1 MLNNGTLSQVGNYN
15 MVLDRDIRLTILG
28 HTGVG
33 KTSLIK
39 RLKGEDP
46 AITEKTM
53 DITVEKKKI
62 TLLSS
67 SIQSKLSFERYR
79 KYNLTAVDNPGD
91 FKLRRKWREAMR
103 KYKTDGILFMLDPSQ
118 GVETQRVAMEDSFNY
133 FLDSLSL
140 DPDKADKK
148 ARKKKTLFFFVVNKM
163 DTINNDEKKAQTF
176 LDNFKMVIEDY
187 KMTFPFA
194 SFLEAFI
201 SVHKS
206 PYEDIDAIF
215 EKCKR
220 ALY

>member
-1 MLNNGTLSQVGNYN
+1 

-46 AITEKTM
+46 ADTEKTM
-53 DITVEKKKI
+53 DIIIERKKMV
-62 TLLSS
+62 LLSAAK
-67 SIQSKLSFERYR
+67 QSKISLERYR
-79 KYNLTAVDNPGD
+79 KYNIIAVDNPGD

-103 KYKTDGILFMLDPSQ
+103 KYRTDGILFMLDPSQ
-118 GVETQRVAMEDSFNY
+118 PVEAQRVAMEDSFNY

-140 DPDKADKK
+140 DPEKADKK
-148 ARKKKTLFFFVVNKM
+148 ARKKKTLFVFVVNKM
-163 DTINNDEKKAQTF
+163 DTVNYDENKASEF
-176 LDNFKMVIEDY
+176 LDNFDTVVKDF

-194 SFLEAFI
+194 VFERVFI
-201 SVHKS
+201 SVQDS
-206 PYEDIDAIF
+206 PYEKIDNLF
-215 EKCKR
+215 EKCKQ

>member
-1 MLNNGTLSQVGNYN
+1 M
-15 MVLDRDIRLTILG
+15 TILG

-46 AITEKTM
+46 TSVEKTM

-67 SIQSKLSFERYR
+67 KTHSKLSLERYR
-79 KYNLTAVDNPGD
+79 KYNVIAVDNPGD

-103 KYKTDGILFMLDPSQ
+103 KYKTDGILFMLDPIQS
-118 GVETQRVAMEDSFNY
+118 VETQRVAMEDSFNY

-148 ARKKKTLFFFVVNKM
+148 AKKKKTLFFFVINKM
-163 DTINNDEKKAQTF
+163 DAINNDIEKAKTF
-176 LDNFKMVIEDY
+176 LENFSMVVKDY

-194 SFLEAFI
+194 AFEEAFI
-201 SVHKS
+201 SVHNS
-206 PYEDIDAIF
+206 PYEDIDNIF
-215 EKCKR
+215 QKCKE

>member
-1 MLNNGTLSQVGNYN
+1 
-15 MVLDRDIRLTILG
+15 MVLDRDIRMTILG

-46 AITEKTM
+46 TSTEKTM

-62 TLLSS
+62 RLLSS
-67 SIQSKLSFERYR
+67 SKQSKLSLERYR
-79 KYNLTAVDNPGD
+79 KYNVTAVDNPGD

-103 KYKTDGILFMLDPSQ
+103 KHKTDGILFMLDPIQS
-118 GVETQRVAMEDSFNY
+118 VEAQRVAMEDSFNY

-148 ARKKKTLFFFVVNKM
+148 AKKKKTLFFFVVNKM
-163 DTINNDEKKAQTF
+163 DTIDDDREKATKF
-176 LDNFKMVIEDY
+176 LENFNMVTQDY

-194 SFLEAFI
+194 VFAKAFI

-206 PYEDIDAIF
+206 SYEEIDDIF
-215 EKCKR
+215 EKCKQ

>member
-1 MLNNGTLSQVGNYN
+1 

-28 HTGVG
+28 NTGVG

-46 AITEKTM
+46 TTTEKTM
-53 DITVEKKKI
+53 DIIVEKKKI

-67 SIQSKLSFERYR
+67 SKKSKLSLERYR
-79 KYNLTAVDNPGD
+79 KYNVIAVDNPGD

-118 GVETQRVAMEDSFNY
+118 GIESQRVAMEDSFNY

-148 ARKKKTLFFFVVNKM
+148 AKKKKTLFFFVVNKM
-163 DTINNDEKKAQTF
+163 DTIDNNKEKALIF
-176 LDNFKMVIEDY
+176 LENFESVIEDY

-194 SFLEAFI
+194 KFVQAFI

-206 PYEDIDAIF
+206 PYAEIDHIF
-215 EKCKR
+215 EKCKQS
-220 ALY
+220 LY

>member
-1 MLNNGTLSQVGNYN
+1 
-15 MVLDRDIRLTILG
+15 MVLDRYIRLTILG
-28 HTGVG
+28 NTGVG

-46 AITEKTM
+46 TSTEKTM

-67 SIQSKLSFERYR
+67 SKHSRLSLERYR
-79 KYNLTAVDNPGD
+79 KYNVIAVDNPGD
-91 FKLRRKWREAMR
+91 FKLRRMWREAMR

-118 GVETQRVAMEDSFNY
+118 SVESQRVAMEDSFNY

-148 ARKKKTLFFFVVNKM
+148 AKKKKTLFFFVVNKM
-163 DTINNDEKKAQTF
+163 DTINNDKEKARLF
-176 LDNFKMVIEDY
+176 LENFNMVIQDY

-194 SFLEAFI
+194 QFQKALI

-206 PYEDIDAIF
+206 PYEEIDAIF
-215 EKCKR
+215 EKCKQS
-220 ALY
+220 LY

>member
-1 MLNNGTLSQVGNYN
+1 

-46 AITEKTM
+46 ASTEKTM

-67 SIQSKLSFERYR
+67 TKHSKLSFERYR
-79 KYNLTAVDNPGD
+79 KYNVVAVDNPGD

-103 KYKTDGILFMLDPSQ
+103 KYKTDGILFMLDPTQ
-118 GVETQRVAMEDSFNY
+118 GTEAQRVAMEDSFNY

-148 ARKKKTLFFFVVNKM
+148 ARKKKTLFFFVINKM
-163 DTINNDEKKAQTF
+163 DVINNDVERASDF
-176 LDNFKMVIEDY
+176 LKNFEVVIQDY

-194 SFLEAFI
+194 AFEKAFI

-206 PYEDIDAIF
+206 PYEEIDGIF
-215 EKCKR
+215 EKCKQ

>member
-1 MLNNGTLSQVGNYN
+1 
-15 MVLDRDIRLTILG
+15 MVLERDIRFTILG

-46 AITEKTM
+46 TQTEKTM
-53 DITVEKKKI
+53 DITVERKKI

-67 SIQSKLSFERYR
+67 SKHSKLSLERYR
-79 KYNLTAVDNPGD
+79 KYNVIAVDNPGD

-118 GVETQRVAMEDSFNY
+118 GVEAQRVAMEDSFNY

-148 ARKKKTLFFFVVNKM
+148 AKKKKTLFYFIVNKM
-163 DTINNDEKKAQTF
+163 DTIDYDEDRARNF
-176 LDNFKMVIEDY
+176 LENFDMVIKDY

-194 SFLEAFI
+194 VFVETFI

-206 PYEDIDAIF
+206 SYEDIDGIF
-215 EKCKR
+215 ENCKQ
-220 ALY
+220 ALF

>member
-1 MLNNGTLSQVGNYN
+1 

-46 AITEKTM
+46 ADTEKTM
-53 DITVEKKKI
+53 DIIIERKKMI
-62 TLLSS
+62 LLSAAK
-67 SIQSKLSFERYR
+67 QSKLSLERYR
-79 KYNLTAVDNPGD
+79 KYNIIAVDNPGD

-118 GVETQRVAMEDSFNY
+118 PVETQRVAMEDSFNY

-140 DPDKADKK
+140 DPEKADKK
-148 ARKKKTLFFFVVNKM
+148 ARKKKTLFVFVVNKM
-163 DTINNDEKKAQTF
+163 DTINHDEKQASEF
-176 LDNFKMVIEDY
+176 LDNFEPVVKDF

-194 SFLEAFI
+194 VFERVFI
-201 SVHKS
+201 SVQDS
-206 PYEDIDAIF
+206 PYEKIDEIF
-215 EKCKR
+215 EKCKQ

>member
-1 MLNNGTLSQVGNYN
+1 

-39 RLKGEDP
+39 RLKGENP
-46 AITEKTM
+46 AIVEKTL
-53 DITVEKKKI
+53 DISIEKKKV

-67 SIQSKLSFERYR
+67 KKHSKLSLERYR
-79 KYNLTAVDNPGD
+79 KYNLIAVDNPGD

-118 GVETQRVAMEDSFNY
+118 GVESQRVAMEDSFNY

-148 ARKKKTLFFFVVNKM
+148 ARKKKSLFFFVVNKM
-163 DTINNDEKKAQTF
+163 DVIDYNEPHAQKFLKKF
-176 LDNFKMVIEDY
+176 DSVIEDY

-194 SFLEAFI
+194 VFANAFI
-201 SVHKS
+201 SVQKS
-206 PYEDIDAIF
+206 PYEAIDAIF
-215 EKCKR
+215 EKCKQ
-220 ALY
+220 ALYSK

>member
-1 MLNNGTLSQVGNYN
+1 

-28 HTGVG
+28 NTGVG

-39 RLKGEDP
+39 RVKGDDP
-46 AITEKTM
+46 TVTEKTM
-53 DITVEKKKI
+53 EISVEKKKI
-62 TLLSS
+62 KLLSAAHHS
-67 SIQSKLSFERYR
+67 RLSFERYR
-79 KYNLTAVDNPGD
+79 KYNVVAVDNPGD

-118 GVETQRVAMEDSFNY
+118 TVETQRVAMEDSFNY

-163 DTINNDEKKAQTF
+163 DTIDFNIEQAKEF
-176 LDNFKMVIEDY
+176 LTNFDLVIDDY
-187 KMTFPFA
+187 KTTFPFA
-194 SFLEAFI
+194 AFETAFI
-201 SVHKS
+201 SVLNS
-206 PYEDIDAIF
+206 PYDEINEIF
-215 EKCKR
+215 EKCKL

>member
-1 MLNNGTLSQVGNYN
+1 
-15 MVLDRDIRLTILG
+15 MVLDRDIRMTILG

-46 AITEKTM
+46 TSTEKTM
-53 DITVEKKKI
+53 EISVEKKKI
-62 TLLSS
+62 RLLSS
-67 SIQSKLSFERYR
+67 RNQSKLSVERYR
-79 KYNLTAVDNPGD
+79 KYNVIAVDNPGD

-103 KYKTDGILFMLDPSQ
+103 KYKTDGILFMLDPIQS
-118 GVETQRVAMEDSFNY
+118 VEAQRVAMEDSFNY

-148 ARKKKTLFFFVVNKM
+148 AKKKKTLFFFIVNKM
-163 DTINNDEKKAQTF
+163 DTIDDDKEKAKIF
-176 LDNFKMVIEDY
+176 LENFNTVIQDY
-187 KMTFPFA
+187 KTTFPFA
-194 SFLEAFI
+194 VYAEAFI

-206 PYEDIDAIF
+206 PYEIIDGIF
-215 EKCKR
+215 EKCKQ

>member
-1 MLNNGTLSQVGNYN
+1 

-46 AITEKTM
+46 TSTDKTL

-67 SIQSKLSFERYR
+67 STQSKLSIERYR
-79 KYNLTAVDNPGD
+79 KYNVTAVDNPGD

-103 KYKTDGILFMLDPSQ
+103 KHKTDGILFMLDPSQ
-118 GVETQRVAMEDSFNY
+118 GVESQRVAMEDSFNY

-148 ARKKKTLFFFVVNKM
+148 AKKKKTLFFFVVNKM
-163 DTINNDEKKAQTF
+163 DTINNDEKKAHEF
-176 LDNFKMVIEDY
+176 LDNFNIVIQDY

-194 SFLEAFI
+194 TFAEAFI

-206 PYEDIDAIF
+206 PYEDIDGIF
-215 EKCKR
+215 EKCKQS
-220 ALY
+220 LY

>member
-1 MLNNGTLSQVGNYN
+1 
-15 MVLDRDIRLTILG
+15 
-28 HTGVG
+28 
-33 KTSLIK
+33 
-39 RLKGEDP
+39 
-46 AITEKTM
+46 M

-67 SIQSKLSFERYR
+67 SKQSKLSFERYR

-163 DTINNDEKKAQTF
+163 DTINNDEKKARTF

-187 KMTFPFA
+187 KMTFLFA

>member
-1 MLNNGTLSQVGNYN
+1 

-28 HTGVG
+28 HAGVG

-46 AITEKTM
+46 TSTEKTL
-53 DITVEKKKI
+53 DITIEKKKI

-67 SIQSKLSFERYR
+67 SSQSKLSFERYR
-79 KYNLTAVDNPGD
+79 KYNVTAVDNPGD

-103 KYKTDGILFMLDPSQ
+103 KYKTDGILFMFDPSQ
-118 GVETQRVAMEDSFNY
+118 GVESQRVAMEDSFNY

-148 ARKKKTLFFFVVNKM
+148 AKKKKTLFFFVVNKM
-163 DTINNDEKKAQTF
+163 DTINNDEKKAQDF
-176 LDNFKMVIEDY
+176 LDNFSMVIQDY

-194 SFLEAFI
+194 TFAEAFI

-215 EKCKR
+215 EKCKQS
-220 ALY
+220 LY

>member
-1 MLNNGTLSQVGNYN
+1 

-28 HTGVG
+28 NTGVG

-46 AITEKTM
+46 TSTEKTL

-62 TLLSS
+62 KLLSHNKH
-67 SIQSKLSFERYR
+67 SKLSLERYR
-79 KYNLTAVDNPGD
+79 KYNVIAVDNPGD

-118 GVETQRVAMEDSFNY
+118 GVESQRVAMEDSFNY

-148 ARKKKTLFFFVVNKM
+148 AKKKKTLFFFVINKM
-163 DTINNDEKKAQTF
+163 DTINNDEEKARSF
-176 LDNFKMVIEDY
+176 IDNFDVVIQDY

-194 SFLEAFI
+194 KFAEAFI
-201 SVHKS
+201 SVHNS
-206 PYEDIDAIF
+206 PYEDIDGIF
-215 EKCKR
+215 EKCKQI
-220 ALY
+220 LY

>member
-1 MLNNGTLSQVGNYN
+1 

-46 AITEKTM
+46 AATEKTM
-53 DITVEKKKI
+53 DIIIERKKMV
-62 TLLSS
+62 LLSAAK
-67 SIQSKLSFERYR
+67 QSKFSLERYR
-79 KYNLTAVDNPGD
+79 KYNLIAVDNPGD

-118 GVETQRVAMEDSFNY
+118 PVEAQRVAMEDSFNY
-133 FLDSLSL
+133 FLDSINLN
-140 DPDKADKK
+140 PEKADKI
-148 ARKKKTLFFFVVNKM
+148 ARKKKTLFVFVVNKM
-163 DTINNDEKKAQTF
+163 DTINYDESKASEF
-176 LDNFKMVIEDY
+176 LDNFDAVINDF

-194 SFLEAFI
+194 VFERVFI
-201 SVHKS
+201 SVQDS
-206 PYEDIDAIF
+206 PYEKIDNLF
-215 EKCKR
+215 EKCKQ

>member
-1 MLNNGTLSQVGNYN
+1 
-15 MVLDRDIRLTILG
+15 MVLDRDIRMTILG

-46 AITEKTM
+46 TSVEKTM

-67 SIQSKLSFERYR
+67 KTHSKLSLERYR
-79 KYNLTAVDNPGD
+79 KYNVIAVDNPGD

-103 KYKTDGILFMLDPSQ
+103 KYKTDGILFMLDPIQS
-118 GVETQRVAMEDSFNY
+118 VETQRVAMEDSFNY

-148 ARKKKTLFFFVVNKM
+148 AKKKKTLFFFVINKM
-163 DTINNDEKKAQTF
+163 DAINNDIEKAKTF
-176 LDNFKMVIEDY
+176 LENFSMVVKDY

-194 SFLEAFI
+194 AFEEAFI
-201 SVHKS
+201 SVHNS
-206 PYEDIDAIF
+206 PYEDIDNIF
-215 EKCKR
+215 QKCKE

>member
-1 MLNNGTLSQVGNYN
+1 
-15 MVLDRDIRLTILG
+15 MVLDRDIRMTVLG

-46 AITEKTM
+46 TSTEKTM
-53 DITVEKKKI
+53 DISVEKKKI
-62 TLLSS
+62 RLLSS
-67 SIQSKLSFERYR
+67 SKQSKLSVERYR
-79 KYNLTAVDNPGD
+79 YYNVIAVDNPGD

-103 KYKTDGILFMLDPSQ
+103 KYKTDGILFMLDPIQS
-118 GVETQRVAMEDSFNY
+118 VEAQRVAMEDSFNY

-148 ARKKKTLFFFVVNKM
+148 AKKKKTLFFFVVNKM
-163 DTINNDEKKAQTF
+163 DTIDDDREKAKNF
-176 LDNFKMVIEDY
+176 LENFETVIQDY

-194 SFLEAFI
+194 AYAEAFI

-206 PYEDIDAIF
+206 PYEIIDDIF
-215 EKCKR
+215 EKCKQ

>member
-1 MLNNGTLSQVGNYN
+1 

-28 HTGVG
+28 NTGVG

-46 AITEKTM
+46 TMTEKTM
-53 DITVEKKKI
+53 DIIVEKKKI

-67 SIQSKLSFERYR
+67 SRQSKLSLERYR
-79 KYNLTAVDNPGD
+79 KYNVIAVDNPGD
-91 FKLRRKWREAMR
+91 FKLRRKWRDAMR

-118 GVETQRVAMEDSFNY
+118 GIESQRVAMEDSFNY

-148 ARKKKTLFFFVVNKM
+148 AKKKKTLFFFVVNKM
-163 DTINNDEKKAQTF
+163 DTIDNDEEKAKIF
-176 LDNFKMVIEDY
+176 LENFDTVIEDY
-187 KMTFPFA
+187 KMTFLFA
-194 SFLEAFI
+194 KFAQAFI

-206 PYEDIDAIF
+206 PYEEIDSIF
-215 EKCKR
+215 EKCKQ

>member
-1 MLNNGTLSQVGNYN
+1 VGNLI

-46 AITEKTM
+46 ASTERTL
-53 DITVEKKKI
+53 DITVERKKI

-67 SIQSKLSFERYR
+67 SKQSRLSFERYR
-79 KYNLTAVDNPGD
+79 KYNVIAVDNPGD

-103 KYKTDGILFMLDPSQ
+103 KYKTDGILFMLDPIQ
-118 GVETQRVAMEDSFNY
+118 GVESQRVAMEDSFNY

-148 ARKKKTLFFFVVNKM
+148 ARKKKTLFYFVINKM
-163 DTINNDEKKAQTF
+163 DTINNDEKKARAF
-176 LDNFKMVIEDY
+176 LDDFDIVIQDY

-194 SFLEAFI
+194 KFAEAFI

-215 EKCKR
+215 EKCKQS
-220 ALY
+220 LY

>member
-1 MLNNGTLSQVGNYN
+1 

-39 RLKGEDP
+39 RLKGENP
-46 AITEKTM
+46 AVTEKTM
-53 DITVEKKKI
+53 DISVEKKKI

-67 SIQSKLSFERYR
+67 KKHSRLSLERYR
-79 KYNLTAVDNPGD
+79 KYNVIAVDNPGD
-91 FKLRRKWREAMR
+91 FKLRRKWREAMK
-103 KYKTDGILFMLDPSQ
+103 KYRTDGILFMLDPSQ

-140 DPDKADKK
+140 DPDKADKLAK
-148 ARKKKTLFFFVVNKM
+148 KKKTLFFFVINKM
-163 DTINNDEKKAQTF
+163 DTIDFDESKAQNF
-176 LDNFKMVIEDY
+176 LENFNMVVEDY
-187 KMTFPFA
+187 RMTFPFA
-194 SFLEAFI
+194 AFEEAFI

-206 PYEDIDAIF
+206 SYEEINAIF
-215 EKCKR
+215 EKCKQ

>member
-1 MLNNGTLSQVGNYN
+1 
-15 MVLDRDIRLTILG
+15 MVLDRDIRMTILG

-46 AITEKTM
+46 TSVEKTM

-67 SIQSKLSFERYR
+67 KTHSKLSLERYR
-79 KYNLTAVDNPGD
+79 KYNVIAVDNPGD

-103 KYKTDGILFMLDPSQ
+103 KYKTDGILFMLDPIQS
-118 GVETQRVAMEDSFNY
+118 VEAQRVAMEDSFNY

-148 ARKKKTLFFFVVNKM
+148 AKKKKTLFFFVINKM
-163 DTINNDEKKAQTF
+163 DAINNDIEKARKF
-176 LDNFKMVIEDY
+176 LENFNMVVKDY

-194 SFLEAFI
+194 AFEEAFI
-201 SVHKS
+201 SVHNS
-206 PYEDIDAIF
+206 PYEEIDNIF
-215 EKCKR
+215 QKCKE